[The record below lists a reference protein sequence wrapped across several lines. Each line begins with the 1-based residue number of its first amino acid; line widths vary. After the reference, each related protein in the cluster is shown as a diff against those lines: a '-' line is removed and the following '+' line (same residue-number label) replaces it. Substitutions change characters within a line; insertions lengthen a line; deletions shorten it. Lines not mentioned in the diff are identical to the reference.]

1 MLTEGPDIGN
11 APATQRQKG
20 TLPLLVVFLLSGA
33 SGLIYEVVWSRA
45 LVLVFGSTTH
55 AVSTVLAAFMGGL
68 ALGSIL
74 VGRRGDRLRHP
85 LRVYAWIEVAIA
97 VTALA
102 VLALLPAMVPIY
114 RLLWGVVG
122 DSPTGVTTLR
132 FVLACL
138 VLLPP
143 TTLMGATLP
152 ILSAYLER
160 AGQASSGLQET
171 AARDRGTGAGA
182 LYAANTLGAVAG
194 VAAAGFLL
202 LPALGMRA
210 SALAAA
216 ACNLI
221 AAAAAFRLARRSD
234 HLPCASVS
242 AVSHEGEATSPSAT
256 APVPAGHP
264 VVLMVAFGISGAGAL
279 IFEVV
284 WTRVLSLVLGS
295 STQAFT
301 IMLTTF
307 LAGLAL
313 GSAAATRLLRRLPDP
328 ILAFALT
335 EVAAGAWAFFGI
347 RLFPEL
353 PYTFVEL
360 FRAAGGPTPL
370 FHAGR
375 FLIAALVMLP
385 PTLFL
390 GAAFPLAARAALA
403 VRSTV
408 SDQVASLYTAN
419 TVGAI
424 LGSCAAGFLLIPAFG
439 LQNTLVAGC
448 MAVLAAG
455 AVLLA
460 AAPSARPLP
469 RHVLAA
475 ALLVSVLVLPGATP
489 PWNSAAMT
497 SGVFQYAPHYIQQF
511 KSRSEFLQY
520 HASQGELFYKDGPT
534 TTVSVERRSERI
546 NGEINT
552 VLSVNGKVDAS
563 SAGDTDTQVL
573 LGQLPLLAAR
583 RAGSVLV
590 IGMGSGVTAGSA
602 LTHPVSS
609 LAIVEIEPA
618 IIEAQTFFE
627 NVNGRPLMDP
637 RTTVRIND
645 ARNDLLMSDETYDV
659 IISEPSNPWITGPSR
674 LFTREF
680 FELARTR
687 LNPGGLLCQWVQL
700 YGLDH
705 DALATIL
712 RTYAA
717 VFPHRLV
724 FKGSP
729 GDLLILGSTGPI
741 NLDVEEIASRMKNPP
756 VAADLARI
764 DVAEP
769 ADLFSRFRLD
779 DNGIEAYISMGS
791 ASAGP
796 GHDDGLLNTDDNA
809 KVEFAAARTLY
820 QQDHEANDHEIAQVA
835 CSILPHL
842 GFLPGSRENGA
853 ISVSSAIAR
862 RLIRSGL
869 LEKAEALIVA
879 AQTLPAA
886 TPREKADLMAARGAL
901 LHKKGDIEG
910 ARRVWSEALAL
921 DPLQRRATHGLASLM
936 LSAGAIEDASA
947 LLRGAADDPLCRILL
962 GKARFLAGDYHG
974 VLSTLEE
981 LSDPAAGGRRLDPD
995 AGPMMNLYRGRA
1007 MLATGD
1013 PEGAVRE
1020 LRAYFEQHP
1029 GAPRPAETSIDAA
1042 TDLARAWLA
1051 LGKTSEA
1058 IAQFRVVAGLA
1069 DSLASWNVRQA
1080 REALRR
1086 KDPASASR
1094 SLRAALGWNT
1104 QDGGARRLLAHV
1116 LTDLGQYDEALA
1128 AWRDLDHSS
1137 LGDPEAL
1144 RNIAALSMR
1153 MRRPG
1158 DAAAAYRRLEGIE
1171 GDPAVIEALQAAIR
1185 KLEGGT

>member
-11 APATQRQKG
+11 ARVTQWQKG

-122 DSPTGVTTLR
+122 DSPAGITTLR
-132 FVLACL
+132 FALACL

-152 ILSAYLER
+152 ILSAHLER
-160 AGQASSGLQET
+160 ADQASSGLGET
-171 AARDRGTGAGA
+171 AARDRGAGAGA

-234 HLPCASVS
+234 NRPCASL
-242 AVSHEGEATSPSAT
+242 SHEGEASFPSGPAT
-256 APVPAGHP
+256 VPAGHP
-264 VVLMVAFGISGAGAL
+264 AVLMVAFGISGAGAL

-328 ILAFALT
+328 ILALALT

-347 RLFPEL
+347 RLFSEL
-353 PYTFVEL
+353 PYAFVEL
-360 FRAAGGPTPL
+360 FRAVGGPTPL

-424 LGSCAAGFLLIPAFG
+424 LGSCAAGFVLIPAFG

-460 AAPSARPLP
+460 VAPSGRPLP
-469 RHVLAA
+469 RYGLAA

-511 KSRSEFLQY
+511 KSRSEFLQH
-520 HASQGELFYKDGPT
+520 HASQGMLFYKDGPT

-583 RAGSVLV
+583 RAGAVLV

-602 LTHPVSS
+602 LTHPIPS

-618 IIEAQTFFE
+618 IIEAQRFFE
-627 NVNGRPLMDP
+627 NVNGRPLLDP
-637 RTTVRIND
+637 RTIVRIND

-674 LFTREF
+674 LFTSEF
-680 FELARTR
+680 FELARAR

-705 DALATIL
+705 DALAAIL

-717 VFPHRLV
+717 VFPHRIV

-741 NLDVEEIASRMKNPP
+741 NLDVEEIASRMKKPP

-764 DVAEP
+764 DVVEP

-779 DNGIEAYISMGS
+779 DAGIEAYISMGS
-791 ASAGP
+791 A
-796 GHDDGLLNTDDNA
+796 HDDGSLNTDDNA
-809 KVEFAAARTLY
+809 RVEFAAARTLY
-820 QQDHEANDHEIAQVA
+820 QQDHEPNDHAIAQVS

-842 GFLPGSRENGA
+842 RFLPGSKENGA
-853 ISVSSAIAR
+853 TAVSSAIAR

-869 LEKAEALIVA
+869 LEKAEALFVA

-886 TPREKADLMAARGAL
+886 TPRERADLMAARGAL
-901 LHKKGDIEG
+901 LHKRGDFEG

-921 DPLQRRATHGLASLM
+921 NPLEPRATHGLASLM
-936 LSAGAIEDASA
+936 LSAGAIEEASA
-947 LLRGAADDPLCRILL
+947 LLRGAASDPLCRILL
-962 GKARFLAGDYHG
+962 GKARFLAGDYQG
-974 VLSTLEE
+974 ALLTLEGV
-981 LSDPAAGGRRLDPD
+981 SDQAAGARRLDPD
-995 AGPMMNLYRGRA
+995 AGSMINLYRGRA

-1013 PEGAVRE
+1013 PAGAVRE

-1042 TDLARAWLA
+1042 TDLARAWMA
-1051 LGKTSEA
+1051 LGKSSEA

-1080 REALRR
+1080 IEALRR
-1086 KDPASASR
+1086 KDPSSASR
-1094 SLRAALGWNT
+1094 SLRAALTWNT

-1153 MRRPG
+1153 MRRPR

-1171 GDPAVIEALQAAIR
+1171 GDPAVIEALQTAIR
-1185 KLEGGT
+1185 KLESGT